1 MSIQEGQP
9 LSESTVVLAAIIS
22 SMFKR
27 FTVIPAID
35 LKNGEVVRLR
45 QGDMARS
52 TVYSSDPA
60 TVARS
65 FEEQGAEL
73 IHVVDLDGAIAGAP
87 CNLDAIRKIRS
98 AANCRIDISGGLRT
112 IESVREV
119 AAAGADFVSI
129 GSAAFLNPEL
139 LTRVCVELPRRVFG
153 SIDVREGRLAIRGW
167 VETSELTIA
176 QAIER
181 FQQAGVAALIITDIA
196 RDGTQSGPNLTLLS
210 KIAGTSQAPLIA
222 SGGVASLD
230 DVRALSRQFRS
241 GIAGVII
248 GRAIYERRFTLS
260 EALSAT
266 DQA

>member
-1 MSIQEGQP
+1 MVV
-9 LSESTVVLAAIIS
+9 STAIIS
-22 SMFKR
+22 SMFKQ
-27 FTVIPAID
+27 FMVIPAID

-60 TVARS
+60 TIARN

-87 CNLDAIRKIRS
+87 RNLNAIHKIRS

-139 LTRVCVELPRRVFG
+139 LTRACAELPGRVFG
-153 SIDVREGRLAIRGW
+153 SIDIREGRLAIRGW
-167 VETSELTIA
+167 VETSELTVA

-181 FQQAGVAALIITDIA
+181 FQQAGVAALIVTDIA
-196 RDGTQSGPNLTLLS
+196 RDGTQSGPNMTLLS
-210 KIAGTSQAPLIA
+210 EIADTSQTPLIA
-222 SGGVASLD
+222 SGGIASID
-230 DVRALSRQFRS
+230 DIRALSRQFQS

-260 EALSAT
+260 EALSAA